1 MKRQSIKQQ
10 ESSQMNER
18 DREQQGRHGMRH
30 LGERLFGRRDE
41 GRDDELRGDDDLR
54 DARGERRERFERSM
68 RDTYNPEPQWLQQDR
83 ESRENQQSGLGRGS
97 YAGTGREW
105 GERNFGEHDY
115 GERTNRDFGARNYG
129 QRDEQRRREEREYNE
144 RTLGQYGSGGYAGYG
159 APTRN
164 AQQDYRSGYETTS
177 WDEDDLD
184 LGRRRYEPFHV
195 GTGMGLGPTGRT
207 DLDFGQGY
215 GTSSGYGR
223 HESGYG
229 SRAGWDLG
237 THQRDFPGERGARQS
252 YRGMG
257 PASYKRSD
265 ERIRDDIYERLTD
278 SHAIDA
284 RSIMV
289 EVNQGNV
296 TLSGT
301 VVERRMRYAA
311 EDLVERVGGVANINN
326 QLRVGQQEASGA
338 GASSTTQG
346 GAGGGENPRH

>member
-1 MKRQSIKQQ
+1 
-10 ESSQMNER
+10 MNER

-83 ESRENQQSGLGRGS
+83 ENREARANRDSGLGRGS

-105 GERNFGEHDY
+105 GERSFSEHDY

-129 QRDEQRRREEREYNE
+129 QRDDQRMREERDYDQ
-144 RTLGQYGSGGYAGYG
+144 RTLGQYRSGGYGSSNFG
-159 APTRN
+159 AQTRN
-164 AQQDYRSGYETTS
+164 APQDYRSGYETTS

-207 DLDFGQGY
+207 DLEFGHGY

-237 THQRDFPGERGARQS
+237 THQRDFTGERGARQS

-257 PASYKRSD
+257 PANYKRSD

-301 VVERRMRYAA
+301 VGERRMRYAA
-311 EDLVERVGGVANINN
+311 EDLVERIGGVANINN
-326 QLRVGQQEASGA
+326 QLRVQQYDESAANASSGKA
-338 GASSTTQG
+338 GGTGASDNQ
-346 GAGGGENPRH
+346 RH